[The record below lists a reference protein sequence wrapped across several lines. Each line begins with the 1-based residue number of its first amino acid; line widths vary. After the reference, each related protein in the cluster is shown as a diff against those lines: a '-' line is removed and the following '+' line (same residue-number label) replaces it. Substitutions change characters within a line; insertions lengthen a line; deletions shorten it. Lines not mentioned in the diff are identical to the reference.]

1 MEEYIAAKQNILVHQ
16 TRDDVALL
24 GYDDANSRALALETP
39 AHLYFFS
46 GGAEV
51 EAGAFKTN
59 GELTLRMNGDARE
72 SKERVDREICKAS
85 EVQLLGTHNLLNVLA
100 ASALAGL
107 AGVPLEAIREVATTF
122 TGVEHRLE
130 LVRDLN
136 GARWYDDSI
145 ATAPERSLAAMR
157 SFDEPIVLLA
167 GGRDK
172 DLPWGAFA
180 DETLRRVRRLI
191 TFGEAGPMIAELVA
205 EEMER
210 EGDGTTLE
218 EILPVGTMEE
228 AVAEAARVAQPGD
241 VVLLSPGGTS
251 YDAFH
256 DFAERG
262 DRFKDLVRA
271 L

>member
-1 MEEYIAAKQNILVHQ
+1 M
-16 TRDDVALL
+16 
-24 GYDDANSRALALETP
+24 
-39 AHLYFFS
+39 
-46 GGAEV
+46 
-51 EAGAFKTN
+51 
-59 GELTLRMNGDARE
+59 
-72 SKERVDREICKAS
+72 
-85 EVQLLGTHNLLNVLA
+85 
-100 ASALAGL
+100 
-107 AGVPLEAIREVATTF
+107 
-122 TGVEHRLE
+122 
-130 LVRDLN
+130 
-136 GARWYDDSI
+136 
-145 ATAPERSLAAMR
+145 
-157 SFDEPIVLLA
+157 
-167 GGRDK
+167 